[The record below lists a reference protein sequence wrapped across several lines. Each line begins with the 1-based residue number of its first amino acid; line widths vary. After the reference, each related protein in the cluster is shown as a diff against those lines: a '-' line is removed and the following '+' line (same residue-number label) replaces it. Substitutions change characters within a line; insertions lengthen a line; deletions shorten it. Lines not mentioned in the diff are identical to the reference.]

1 MILLIASILFILW
14 TKNPL
19 FAILGLI
26 SVFINTSI
34 ILITLNIEFLGL
46 IYIVIYV
53 GAICFVFICAYVLNL
68 RQLM

>member
-1 MILLIASILFILW
+1 MFLLTASTLFILW

-53 GAICFVFICAYVLNL
+53 GAIRIIFVCYHVLNL